1 RQKLLMLFQLFPRGG
16 GEGRGRAKMLAPVSP
31 FQDFIPLERGQN
43 FPLLACMERI
53 SLPATG
59 LTTQTHLFLF
69 VLPTRM
75 YILQKVD
82 VTWIRKV

>member
-1 RQKLLMLFQLFPRGG
+1 
-16 GEGRGRAKMLAPVSP
+16 
-31 FQDFIPLERGQN
+31 
-43 FPLLACMERI
+43 MERI

-82 VTWIRKV
+82 VTLGSKSIAILCGMWICGFSRHAIIFSNVKVSNINNIFKIKLLLYNFKLNA